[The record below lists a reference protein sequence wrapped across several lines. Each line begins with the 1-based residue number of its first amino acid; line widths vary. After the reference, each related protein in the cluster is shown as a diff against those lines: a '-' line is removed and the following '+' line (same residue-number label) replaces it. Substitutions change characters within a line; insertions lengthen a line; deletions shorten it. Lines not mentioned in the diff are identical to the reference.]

1 MIEIASTKISMI
13 TIPIKILDAAEGLRL
28 NALITAYPRTEM
40 TIDGPK
46 TAISIIDTINKVSAH
61 CTGQLLDALTVNARL
76 PDHTHM

>member
-1 MIEIASTKISMI
+1 
-13 TIPIKILDAAEGLRL
+13 LRL